1 MKKQN
6 INKLVLFLLFG
17 IIEIGFSQERLEES
31 SQGIATEMLSKTDA
45 VKYVLDNNYGI
56 KIAENNIEIAE
67 NNTSILN
74 SGYLPTLST
83 NFGWDF
89 SLQDRLAEIEGRDP
103 LEQNDLE
110 TQRYNANVDLNY
122 TLFDGMGRTYNFK
135 QLKLLHNLSKL
146 EARETI
152 ETTLTQ
158 MFSIYY
164 ELARRY
170 KNVEVLENT
179 LELSKERLQRV
190 DYQFDYGQI
199 NKLAVLNAEVDV
211 ANDSI
216 NLINEKQNLDNIKRD
231 LMVVLNEELP
241 NEFIVDTTVNFI
253 PLLEIENFI
262 AEAEV
267 NNVSIQQVEENLM
280 ITEYDRKLSF
290 TGYLPRLD
298 LFGSYGWN
306 RSINPESP
314 FFPGS
319 IQTTKGYSTGVSLSW
334 NLFDG
339 GQTSV
344 RVQNAKIAYDSQQLQ
359 KEQIKISVARDI
371 KNAFENYKNRLYIYN
386 LQEKNVTTNEN
397 NFSRTEEQFKLG
409 QVNSVEFRQAQLNLL
424 NAQTSYNLAKYD
436 AKLAE
441 VQLLQLTGQLL
452 NTEF

>member
-1 MKKQN
+1 MKKQ
-6 INKLVLFLLFG
+6 IMNKKIAYFVAVVFAFVFNFQASG
-17 IIEIGFSQERLEES
+17 QEI
-31 SQGIATEMLSKTDA
+31 LSKTDA

-56 KIAENNIEIAE
+56 QIAENNVEIAD
-67 NNTSILN
+67 NNTGILN

-83 NFGWDF
+83 NLGWDF
-89 SLQDRLAEIEGRDP
+89 SLQDRLAEIDGREP
-103 LEQNDLE
+103 LNQNNLE
-110 TQRYNANVDLNY
+110 TQRYNANLDLNY
-122 TLFDGMGRTYNFK
+122 TLFDGMGRIYNFK

-158 MFSIYY
+158 MFSVYY
-164 ELARRY
+164 ELARRFQ
-170 KNVEVLENT
+170 NVEVFENT
-179 LELSKERLQRV
+179 LTLSKERLQRV
-190 DYQFDYGQI
+190 EYQFDYGQI

-231 LMVVLNEELP
+231 LLVVLNEELP
-241 NEFIVDTTVNFI
+241 AEFVVDTTVNFI

-262 AEAEV
+262 DEAEA

-280 ITEYDRKLSF
+280 ISEYDRKLSF

-306 RSINPESP
+306 RNISPESP

-319 IQTTKGYSTGVSLSW
+319 TQTTKGYSAGVSLSW

-344 RVQNAKIAYDSQQLQ
+344 RIQNAKVAYESQQLQ

-371 KNAFENYKNRLYIYN
+371 KNAYENYKNRLYIFQ
-386 LQEKNVTTNEN
+386 LQEKNVTTNQN
-397 NFSRTEEQFKLG
+397 NFNRTREQFKIG
-409 QVNSVEFRQAQLNLL
+409 QINSVEFRQAQLNLL
-424 NAQTSYNLAKYD
+424 NAQTSYNLAKFD

-452 NTEF
+452 NTKF

>member
-1 MKKQN
+1 MNRKSAFY
-6 INKLVLFLLFG
+6 IVFSFLLV
-17 IIEIGFSQERLEES
+17 FSWKGNAQEVLTKSEAVES
-31 SQGIATEMLSKTDA
+31 
-45 VKYVLDNNYGI
+45 VLDNNYGI
-56 KIAENNIEIAE
+56 KIAENNVEIAE
-67 NNTSILN
+67 NNTGILN
-74 SGYLPTLST
+74 SGYLPSLST
-83 NFGWDF
+83 NMGWDF

-103 LEQNDLE
+103 LNQNNLE
-110 TQRYNANVDLNY
+110 TQRYNASLDLNY
-122 TLFDGMGRTYNFK
+122 TLFDGMGRIYNYE
-135 QLKLLHNLSKL
+135 QLKLEHNLSQL

-152 ETTLTQ
+152 ENTLTQ
-158 MFSIYY
+158 MFSVYY
-164 ELARRY
+164 ELARRF

-179 LELSKERLQRV
+179 LSLSKERLQRV
-190 DYQFDYGQI
+190 EYQFNYGQI

-216 NLINEKQNLDNIKRD
+216 NLINEKQNLDNTKRD
-231 LMVVLNEELP
+231 LSVVLNEELSA
-241 NEFIVDTTVNFI
+241 EFVVDTTVNFI
-253 PLLEIENFI
+253 PILEIENFI
-262 AEAEV
+262 DEAED
-267 NNVSIQQVEENLM
+267 NNVSIRQIEENLL
-280 ITEYDRKLSF
+280 ISEYDRKLSF

-306 RSINPESP
+306 RNISPESP

-319 IQTTKGYSTGVSLSW
+319 VQTTKGYSAGVSLSW

-344 RVQNAKIAYDSQQLQ
+344 RIQNAKVAYESQQLQ

-371 KNAFENYKNRLYIYN
+371 KNAFENYKNRLYIYK
-386 LQEKNVTTNEN
+386 LQEKNVATNEN
-397 NFSRTEEQFKLG
+397 NFDRTREQFKLG
-409 QVNSVEFRQAQLNLL
+409 QINSVEFRQAQLNLL

>member
-1 MKKQN
+1 MNRKSAFY
-6 INKLVLFLLFG
+6 LVFSFLLV
-17 IIEIGFSQERLEES
+17 FSWKGHAQEVLTKSE
-31 SQGIATEMLSKTDA
+31 A
-45 VKYVLDNNYGI
+45 VKSVLDNNYGI
-56 KIAENNIEIAE
+56 KIAENDVEIAE
-67 NNTSILN
+67 NNTGILN
-74 SGYLPTLST
+74 SGYLPSLST
-83 NFGWDF
+83 NMGWDF

-103 LEQNDLE
+103 LDQNDLE
-110 TQRYNANVDLNY
+110 TQRYNASLDLNY
-122 TLFDGMGRTYNFK
+122 TLFDGMGRIYNYE
-135 QLKLLHNLSKL
+135 QLKLEHNLSQL

-152 ETTLTQ
+152 ENTLTQ
-158 MFSIYY
+158 MFSVYY
-164 ELARRY
+164 ELARRF

-179 LELSKERLQRV
+179 LSLSRERLQRV
-190 DYQFDYGQI
+190 EYQFNYGQI

-231 LMVVLNEELP
+231 LSVVLNEELSA
-241 NEFIVDTTVNFI
+241 EFVVDTTVNFI
-253 PLLEIENFI
+253 PILEIENFI
-262 AEAEV
+262 DEAED
-267 NNVSIQQVEENLM
+267 NNVSIRQIKENLL
-280 ITEYDRKLSF
+280 ISEYDRKLSF

-306 RSINPESP
+306 RNISPESP

-319 IQTTKGYSTGVSLSW
+319 VQTTKGYSAGVSLSW

-344 RVQNAKIAYDSQQLQ
+344 RIQNAKVAYESQQLQ

-386 LQEKNVTTNEN
+386 LQEKNVATNEN
-397 NFSRTEEQFKLG
+397 NFDRTREQFKLG
-409 QVNSVEFRQAQLNLL
+409 QINSVEFRQAQLNLL

>member
-1 MKKQN
+1 MKKHIMN
-6 INKLVLFLLFG
+6 RKSAFYLVFSFLLV
-17 IIEIGFSQERLEES
+17 FSWKGHAQEVLTKSE
-31 SQGIATEMLSKTDA
+31 A
-45 VKYVLDNNYGI
+45 VKSVLDNNYGI
-56 KIAENNIEIAE
+56 KIAENDVEIAE
-67 NNTSILN
+67 NNTGILN
-74 SGYLPTLST
+74 SGYLPSLST
-83 NFGWDF
+83 NMGWDF

-103 LEQNDLE
+103 LDQNDLE
-110 TQRYNANVDLNY
+110 TQRYNASLDLNY
-122 TLFDGMGRTYNFK
+122 TLFDGMGRIYNYE
-135 QLKLLHNLSKL
+135 QLKLEHNLSQL

-152 ETTLTQ
+152 ENTLTQ
-158 MFSIYY
+158 MFSVYY
-164 ELARRY
+164 ELARRF

-179 LELSKERLQRV
+179 LSLSRERLQRV
-190 DYQFDYGQI
+190 EYQFNYGQI

-231 LMVVLNEELP
+231 LSVVLNEELSA
-241 NEFIVDTTVNFI
+241 EFVVDTTVNFI
-253 PLLEIENFI
+253 PILEIENFI
-262 AEAEV
+262 DEAED
-267 NNVSIQQVEENLM
+267 NNVSIRQIKENLL
-280 ITEYDRKLSF
+280 ISEYDRKLSF

-306 RSINPESP
+306 RNISPESP

-319 IQTTKGYSTGVSLSW
+319 VQTTKGYSAGVSLSW

-344 RVQNAKIAYDSQQLQ
+344 RIQNAKVAYESQQLQ

-386 LQEKNVTTNEN
+386 LQEKNVATNEN
-397 NFSRTEEQFKLG
+397 NFDRTREQFKLG
-409 QVNSVEFRQAQLNLL
+409 QINSVEFRQAQLNLL